1 MTIGFLGPE
10 GTYTDEAAKQ
20 LFPETIRVAYPSIDA
35 IFDAVASHAVSFGV
49 VPIESLVQG
58 PVTETLDNLFR
69 YAGKVTIGEMLVLPI
84 DHALGGLGRPEEIRR
99 ILSKDQALHQCSA
112 FIARQY
118 PQATLVE
125 TSSTTAAMEMI
136 AQQGWRDAAAIGNAA
151 ALQQYGLE
159 VLQRGIG
166 NPPQNKTKFAVL
178 GERYHT
184 RTGTDAT
191 SFVIYP
197 HRDRIGLLQ
206 DILHVI
212 SRESGLNLSSIHSR
226 PDTKGGFRFYIEV
239 EGHVEDAAVAH
250 CLAAMERAL
259 VSDDVEVR
267 VFGAYPR
274 RMFNEPRLHTIG
286 LIGGTGQMGRWFRPF
301 FEKAGYQVLI
311 SGRTTPLTYQQC
323 IAQSDAVIFNV
334 PISNTVDLI
343 HKLGH
348 YFQPGQLMLDNTS
361 IKTQP
366 VAAMLEV
373 APEGVEVL
381 GMHTVFG
388 PAITELRR
396 QNVVFTTTPRSGEL
410 AQEFEGIF
418 YKYGATITYTTPEYH
433 DRQMAFHQNLEHFTK
448 VVLAEVLRTQF
459 GAPEVMAPYSS
470 PNSRLSLIT
479 MGRVLKG
486 DPGLY
491 AEIQTQNLQG
501 AGVIQEYL
509 RVAGEFGRALID
521 GDASRFAQVMSQCA
535 EVFGD
540 AFLAHAVDTSNAIQR
555 VTSVP
560 LSHSR
565 SP

>member
-20 LFPETIRVAYPSIDA
+20 LFPATTRLAYPSIDA
-35 IFDAVASHAVSFGV
+35 VFEAVAARAVSFGV

-69 YAGKVTIGEMLVLPI
+69 YAGQVTIGEMLVLPI
-84 DHALGGLGRPEEIRR
+84 DHALGGLGRPDEVRR

-112 FIARQY
+112 YLARAF

-125 TSSTTAAMEMI
+125 TPSTTAAMELI
-136 AQQGWRDAAAIGNAA
+136 ARAGWRDAAAIGNASA
-151 ALQQYGLE
+151 IQQYGLKI
-159 VLQRGIG
+159 LARGIG

-178 GERYHT
+178 GDRYHAP
-184 RTGTDAT
+184 TGGDAT

-206 DILHVI
+206 DILHLI

-239 EGHVEDAAVAH
+239 EGHLEDTAVAH

-259 VSDDVEVR
+259 ISDDVEVR

-274 RMFNEPRLHTIG
+274 RMFNAPRLHTIG
-286 LIGGTGQMGRWFRPF
+286 VIGGTGQMGGWFRPF
-301 FEKAGYQVLI
+301 FDRAGSQVLI
-311 SGRTTPLTYQQC
+311 SGRTTPLSYQQC
-323 IAQSDAVIFNV
+323 IEQSDAVIFNV
-334 PISNTVDLI
+334 PISNTVELI
-343 HKLGH
+343 HKLGP
-348 YFQPGQLMLDNTS
+348 YFRPGQLMVDNTS

-366 VAAMLEV
+366 VSAMLEV

-388 PAITELRR
+388 PVVTELRR

-410 AQEFEGIF
+410 AQEFEAIF
-418 YKYGATITYTTPEYH
+418 YKYGATITHTTPEDH

-448 VVLAEVLRTQF
+448 VVLAEVLRAQF
-459 GAPEVMAPYSS
+459 GAPEMMARYSS

-501 AGVIQEYL
+501 PGMIQEYL
-509 RVAGEFGRALID
+509 RVAGDIGRALMER
-521 GDASRFAQVMSQCA
+521 DASRFAQAMSQCA
-535 EVFGD
+535 EAFGSD
-540 AFLAHAVDTSNAIQR
+540 FLTHAVETSNAIQH

-560 LSHSR
+560 LSDNRLS
-565 SP
+565 

>member
-20 LFPETIRVAYPSIDA
+20 LFPDTARRAYPSIDA
-35 IFDAVASHAVSFGV
+35 VFEAVAARAVCFGV

-69 YAGKVTIGEMLVLPI
+69 YAGQVTIGEMLVLPI
-84 DHALGGLGRPEEIRR
+84 DHALGGLGRPDEVRR

-112 FIARQY
+112 YLAHTY
-118 PQATLVE
+118 PQATLME
-125 TSSTTAAMEMI
+125 TPSTTAAMEMI
-136 AQQGWRDAAAIGNAA
+136 VREGWRDAAAIGNAS

-159 VLQRGIG
+159 ILARGIG

-178 GERYHT
+178 GDRYHPP
-184 RTGTDAT
+184 TGSDAT

-197 HRDRIGLLQ
+197 HSDRIGLLQ
-206 DILHVI
+206 DILHLI

-226 PDTKGGFRFYIEV
+226 PDTKGGFRFYMEV
-239 EGHVEDAAVAH
+239 EGHLDDAAVAR
-250 CLAAMERAL
+250 CLSAMERAL
-259 VSDDVEVR
+259 ASDDVEVR
-267 VFGAYPR
+267 VFGTYPR

-286 LIGGTGQMGRWFRPF
+286 VIGGTGQMGRWFRPF
-301 FEKAGYQVLI
+301 FGRAGYRVLI
-311 SGRTTPLTYQQC
+311 SGRATPLSYQQC
-323 IAQSDAVIFNV
+323 IEQSDAVIFNV
-334 PISNTVDLI
+334 PISNTVELI
-343 HKLGH
+343 NKLGH
-348 YFQPGQLMLDNTS
+348 HFRPGQLMVDNTS

-366 VAAMLEV
+366 VTAMLEA

-388 PAITELRR
+388 PAVAELRH

-418 YKYGATITYTTPEYH
+418 YKYGATITHTTPEHH

-448 VVLAEVLRTQF
+448 VVLAEVLRVQF
-459 GAPEVMAPYSS
+459 SAPEVMARYSS

-486 DPGLY
+486 NPGLY

-501 AGVIQEYL
+501 PGMIQEYL
-509 RVAGEFGRALID
+509 RVAGDIGRALMER
-521 GDASRFAQVMSQCA
+521 DAGRFAQAMSQCA
-535 EVFGD
+535 EAFGND
-540 AFLAHAVDTSNAIQR
+540 FLAHAVETSNAFQN

-560 LSHSR
+560 LSGTQLS
-565 SP
+565 

>member
-20 LFPETIRVAYPSIDA
+20 LFSDATRRAYPSIDA
-35 IFDAVASHAVSFGV
+35 VFEAVASRAISSGV

-69 YAGKVTIGEMLVLPI
+69 YAGQVAIGEMLVLPI
-84 DHALGGLGRPEEIRR
+84 DHALGGLGRPDQVRR
-99 ILSKDQALHQCSA
+99 ILSKDQALHQCSVYLA
-112 FIARQY
+112 HTY

-125 TSSTTAAMEMI
+125 TPSTTAAMEMI
-136 AQQGWRDAAAIGNAA
+136 VREGWRDAAAIGHASA
-151 ALQQYGLE
+151 IQQYGLDI
-159 VLQRGIG
+159 LARGIG

-178 GERYHT
+178 GDRYHAP
-184 RTGTDAT
+184 TGSDAT

-206 DILHVI
+206 DMLHLI

-226 PDTKGGFRFYIEV
+226 PDTKGGFRFYMEV
-239 EGHVEDAAVAH
+239 EGHLDDTAVAR

-259 VSDDVEVR
+259 ASDDVEVR

-286 LIGGTGQMGRWFRPF
+286 VIGGTGQMGRWFRPF
-301 FEKAGYQVLI
+301 FERAGYRVLV
-311 SGRTTPLTYQQC
+311 SGRTTPLSYQQC
-323 IAQSDAVIFNV
+323 IDQSDAVIFNV
-334 PISNTVDLI
+334 PISHTVELI
-343 HKLGH
+343 HKLGPS
-348 YFQPGQLMLDNTS
+348 FRPGQLMVDNTS

-366 VAAMLEV
+366 VTAMLEA

-388 PAITELRR
+388 PAVAELRH

-410 AQEFEGIF
+410 VQEFEGIF
-418 YKYGATITYTTPEYH
+418 YKYGATITHTTPDYH

-448 VVLAEVLRTQF
+448 VVLAEVLRAQF
-459 GAPEVMAPYSS
+459 GAPEMMARYSS

-501 AGVIQEYL
+501 PGLIQEYL
-509 RVAGEFGRALID
+509 RVAGDIGRALMES
-521 GDASRFAQVMSQCA
+521 DAGRFAQAMSQCA
-535 EVFGD
+535 EAFGGD
-540 AFLAHAVDTSNAIQR
+540 FLAHAVETSNAIQH
-555 VTSVP
+555 VTSVS
-560 LSHSR
+560 LSDNRLS
-565 SP
+565 

>member
-20 LFPETIRVAYPSIDA
+20 LFPDTKRLAYPSIDA
-35 IFDAVASHAVSFGV
+35 VFEAVASQAASFGV

-69 YAGKVTIGEMLVLPI
+69 YAGQVTIGEMLVLPI
-84 DHALGGLGRPEEIRR
+84 DHALGGLGRPDEVRR

-112 FIARQY
+112 YIARTH

-136 AQQGWRDAAAIGNAA
+136 VREGWRDAAAIGNASA
-151 ALQQYGLE
+151 IRQYGLE
-159 VLQRGIG
+159 ILARGIG

-178 GERYHT
+178 GDRYHAP
-184 RTGTDAT
+184 TGSDAT

-206 DILHVI
+206 DILHLI

-286 LIGGTGQMGRWFRPF
+286 VIGGTGQMGRWFVPF
-301 FEKAGYQVLI
+301 FDRAGYRVLI
-311 SGRTTPLTYQQC
+311 SGRTTPLSYQQC
-323 IAQSDAVIFNV
+323 IEQSDAVIFNV
-334 PISNTVDLI
+334 PISNTVELV
-343 HKLGH
+343 HKLGP
-348 YFQPGQLMLDNTS
+348 YFRPGQLMVDNTS

-366 VAAMLEV
+366 VRAMLEV

-388 PAITELRR
+388 PTVTELRR

-418 YKYGATITYTTPEYH
+418 YKYGATITHTTPEYH

-448 VVLAEVLRTQF
+448 VVLAEVLRAQF
-459 GAPEVMAPYSS
+459 GAPEMMARYSS

-479 MGRVLKG
+479 MGRVLNG

-501 AGVIQEYL
+501 PGTIQEYL
-509 RVAGEFGRALID
+509 RVAGEIGRALMD
-521 GDASRFAQVMSQCA
+521 GDAGRFAQAMSQCA
-535 EVFGD
+535 EAFGHD
-540 AFLAHAVDTSNAIQR
+540 FLAHAVDISNAIQR

-560 LSHSR
+560 LSNDRPS
-565 SP
+565 